1 MTPDD
6 ARQREHEHKERS
18 GSASAEQGNGDCL
31 LKMGDRIE
39 LHIFWRLTL
48 EAEQAEY
55 MEGLVLEEKGVYAL
69 CLKYY

>member
-1 MTPDD
+1 MWIDCDVDIVTENNKARGMTPDD

-39 LHIFWRLTL
+39 LHIF
-48 EAEQAEY
+48 
-55 MEGLVLEEKGVYAL
+55 
-69 CLKYY
+69 